1 MSEYILEV
9 RDITKSFPGVLA
21 NDHINL
27 ALKKGEIHAIL
38 GENGAGKSTLM
49 NIIYGLYDPDEGQ
62 IFLNGEEVKIANP
75 HDAIA
80 RGIGM
85 VHQHFML
92 VPVFTALENI
102 VLGSETTKG
111 TTLDLA
117 TARKRVLEISE
128 EHGLPIDPDEVI
140 EDMPVGLQQRVE
152 IIKALYREADILV
165 LDEPTAVLTPQEAD
179 ELFDVMHSLVK
190 QGKSIIFITHK
201 LREI

>member
-1 MSEYILEV
+1 MSEYVLEV

-27 ALKKGEIHAIL
+27 TLKKGEIHAIL

-111 TTLDLA
+111 TSLDL
-117 TARKRVLEISE
+117 
-128 EHGLPIDPDEVI
+128 
-140 EDMPVGLQQRVE
+140 
-152 IIKALYREADILV
+152 
-165 LDEPTAVLTPQEAD
+165 
-179 ELFDVMHSLVK
+179 SL
-190 QGKSIIFITHK
+190 IHI
-201 LREI
+201 